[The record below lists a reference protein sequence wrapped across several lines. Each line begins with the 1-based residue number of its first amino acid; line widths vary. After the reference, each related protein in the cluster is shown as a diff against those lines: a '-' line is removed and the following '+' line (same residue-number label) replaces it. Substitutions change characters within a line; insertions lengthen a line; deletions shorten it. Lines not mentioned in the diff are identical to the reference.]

1 MSTGY
6 INVVVQSNVTKKKSK
21 GNPTNSSVR
30 HVMEKKEEKVTIL
43 RTFLSLTVVH
53 FQPRTIMLKSNLY
66 KNIFGNVVLVSSCL
80 LYLEYPKDS
89 NRTRKIAIYI
99 TGDYYQSFSISLQI
113 VDLDC
118 WHRAGLGLTLLDVL

>member
-30 HVMEKKEEKVTIL
+30 HVTENKGEKVTIL

-53 FQPRTIMLKSNLY
+53 FQPRTTML
-66 KNIFGNVVLVSSCL
+66 
-80 LYLEYPKDS
+80 
-89 NRTRKIAIYI
+89 
-99 TGDYYQSFSISLQI
+99 
-113 VDLDC
+113 
-118 WHRAGLGLTLLDVL
+118 